1 MSEEEKE
8 LLINLEHWIRG
19 MGLLAEANVLRKMLK
34 KEGII

>member
-1 MSEEEKE
+1 MSEEEKKD
-8 LLINLEHWIRG
+8 LISLEKWVRS